1 MKLNYWWIV
10 GLVVAFIAGG
20 ALMGRSEIGSF
31 LPFVLLLACP
41 VMMIFMMR
49 GHKH

>member
-1 MKLNYWWIV
+1 MKSNYWWIV
-10 GLVVAFIAGG
+10 GLVVAFIAGS
-20 ALMGRSEIGSF
+20 ALFGKGNLGNL
-31 LPFVLLLACP
+31 LPIALLLLCP